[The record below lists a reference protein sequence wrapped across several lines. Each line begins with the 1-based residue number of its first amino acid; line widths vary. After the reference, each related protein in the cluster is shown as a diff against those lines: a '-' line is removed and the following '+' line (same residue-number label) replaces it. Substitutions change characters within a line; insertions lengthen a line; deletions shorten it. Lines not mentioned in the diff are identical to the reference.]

1 MASFG
6 VRLAQS
12 PNFLS
17 VFPPRGASPDLASDD
32 LEGPGH
38 SGFISGGPEDLL
50 HTRPRP
56 GGGVPASR
64 RAPACSPVSLGL
76 RGPRLVSG
84 PRHRAMLLIF
94 AHLGRFLTKDVPSE
108 DSYSQAEC
116 NSPGTSGRWSV
127 PPLGLQSSYR
137 EESDTLSGSLGQS
150 YWLRPGLVRTAGEAG
165 LRGGHSYIPAIGVRL
180 RGGGT

>member
-1 MASFG
+1 M
-6 VRLAQS
+6 RLAQS

-17 VFPPRGASPDLASDD
+17 VFPPRGASRDLASDD

-50 HTRPRP
+50 HTRPGP

-116 NSPGTSGRWSV
+116 NSPGRWSV

-150 YWLRPGLVRTAGEAG
+150 YWLRLGLVRTAGEAG

>member
-1 MASFG
+1 MTW
-6 VRLAQS
+6 
-12 PNFLS
+12 
-17 VFPPRGASPDLASDD
+17 RGLGTLASSRVGQRTCCT
-32 LEGPGH
+32 LGPGLGAA
-38 SGFISGGPEDLL
+38 SQPAAGPQPARRFPSAFEV
-50 HTRPRP
+50 RVWFP
-56 GGGVPASR
+56 GPGIV
-64 RAPACSPVSLGL
+64 
-76 RGPRLVSG
+76 
-84 PRHRAMLLIF
+84 LLIF
-94 AHLGRFLTKDVPSE
+94 AHLGRFLSKDVPSE